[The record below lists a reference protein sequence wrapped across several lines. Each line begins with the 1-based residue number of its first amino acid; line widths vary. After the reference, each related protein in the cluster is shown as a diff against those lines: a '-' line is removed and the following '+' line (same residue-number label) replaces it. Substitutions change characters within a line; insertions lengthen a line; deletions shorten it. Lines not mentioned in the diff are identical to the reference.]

1 MKKQKYTH
9 LTFTIDFK
17 DFTSD
22 KEIIGYLIRIIGT
35 SLELKID
42 KKFLDDM
49 RKAIGFKLNCR
60 CRKSISNFNF
70 IWKELQ
76 ETRAFFYYSFI
87 FLASAIVSLV
97 PIPYLSLLCKLILG
111 RDTSL

>member
-35 SLELKID
+35 SLEFNSD
-42 KKFLDDM
+42 KFFLNNM
-49 RKAIGFKLNCR
+49 RKADDLKLNCR
-60 CRKSISNFNF
+60 CRKSH
-70 IWKELQ
+70 K
-76 ETRAFFYYSFI
+76 
-87 FLASAIVSLV
+87 
-97 PIPYLSLLCKLILG
+97 
-111 RDTSL
+111 